1 MQNKG
6 LIKLFAILFGLV
18 SIYQLSFTLLTK
30 NVEGKANEYA
40 IARTDDGKE
49 IANLERAYL
58 DSVANKPVID
68 LGFSQFSYSDIKDK
82 ELNLGLDLKG
92 GINAIL
98 QVSVKDILIGLS
110 NNSKNPTFN
119 QALAN
124 ASEGLKNSGILF

>member
-40 IARTDDGKE
+40 IARNDDGKK

-82 ELNLGLDLKG
+82 ELNLGLDLKD
-92 GINAIL
+92 GINATL
-98 QVSVKDILIGLS
+98 QV
-110 NNSKNPTFN
+110 
-119 QALAN
+119 
-124 ASEGLKNSGILF
+124 